1 MTGKYTNEFKI
12 NQDSYFIYTNFCN
25 NKDYLYAG
33 VCDGHGYQGEE
44 VSSFLKD
51 YIPFTLNKNLMKY
64 SKNCFN
70 NTNEIIHDIKETFL
84 SVKNDLYA
92 NSEIDKEWS
101 GSTCTSV
108 LLLINKLF
116 IINVGDSRSII
127 GKYTKNKEYI
137 AYQLSND
144 HKPSVPEEKERIL
157 SAGGVIKQMT
167 DDNGN
172 SIGPLRIYMKDDNI
186 PGLAMSRSFGD
197 YYASLAGA
205 ICEPEVEEYILEDN
219 DKFIIIASD
228 GLWEYMTNDEVVN
241 IVSDYYNKQDPTS
254 CIEYLY
260 KEAKKRWILQE
271 GDNIDDITIIL
282 IFLD

>member
-1 MTGKYTNEFKI
+1 
-12 NQDSYFIYTNFCN
+12 
-25 NKDYLYAG
+25 
-33 VCDGHGYQGEE
+33 
-44 VSSFLKD
+44 
-51 YIPFTLNKNLMKY
+51 
-64 SKNCFN
+64 
-70 NTNEIIHDIKETFL
+70 
-84 SVKNDLYA
+84 
-92 NSEIDKEWS
+92 
-101 GSTCTSV
+101 
-108 LLLINKLF
+108 
-116 IINVGDSRSII
+116 
-127 GKYTKNKEYI
+127 
-137 AYQLSND
+137 
-144 HKPSVPEEKERIL
+144 
-157 SAGGVIKQMT
+157 MT